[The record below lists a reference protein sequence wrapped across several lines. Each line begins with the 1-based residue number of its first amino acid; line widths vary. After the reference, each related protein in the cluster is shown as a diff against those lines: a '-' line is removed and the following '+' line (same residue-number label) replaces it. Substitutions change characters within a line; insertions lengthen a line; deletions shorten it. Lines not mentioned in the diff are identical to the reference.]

1 MLSTATWRKRI
12 DADLLQLFLH
22 GFIKGDSVT
31 LDPAA
36 HTIITAL
43 LRFATQQPHLG
54 ARSIKHPYSP
64 VYRLTIRLSQRA
76 HRPPSSA

>member
-1 MLSTATWRKRI
+1 MKSDLKGEALAKHTIDPLCKMLSTATWRKRI

-31 LDPAA
+31 LDPGA
-36 HTIITAL
+36 HTIIAAL

-54 ARSIKHPYSP
+54 ARSIKHPY
-64 VYRLTIRLSQRA
+64 
-76 HRPPSSA
+76 